1 MEIQLNEKLNAIRPT
16 SLNFALVRN
25 QIDEDFYEARLNL
38 LQSLK
43 EKLEQQYSEL
53 VLKIKEIKAIDID
66 KMEKSCEK
74 LINKIMLNRF

>member
-1 MEIQLNEKLNAIRPT
+1 
-16 SLNFALVRN
+16 
-25 QIDEDFYEARLNL
+25 

-66 KMEKSCEK
+66 KMEKPCEK
-74 LINKIMLNRF
+74 LINKIMLNQF